1 MNSACYSGEKSNK
14 KAKEDHQPT
23 KKVETVYNPTKYV
36 FSEDYILTIC
46 ATQITYEVTRINNS
60 SNSDSTKGLKRKIIN
75 STELTFIF
83 HMTEVSSQEVT
94 QFRTA
99 KTPSLVIVM
108 DGKMLHSEI
117 PKELDL
123 KTFKG
128 YLGRYICAFSGTQ
141 CDRLLA
147 APDNKGGCAKVRNNS
162 RGIELCSFISKGFE
176 TFNTLHDTMH
186 VAGCCNY
193 TAPQPREK
201 TPKKKVCEMMDCLYD
216 LFHENFDEIF

>member
-23 KKVETVYNPTKYV
+23 KKVETVYKPTKYV
-36 FSEDYILTIC
+36 FSADYILTIC

-60 SNSDSTKGLKRKIIN
+60 SNSTSTKRKIIAR
-75 STELTFIF
+75 TELSFIL

-94 QFRTA
+94 QFRKA
-99 KTPSLVIVM
+99 KTPSLVIVL
-108 DGKMLHSEI
+108 DGKLLYSEI

-123 KTFKG
+123 ETFRNC
-128 YLGRYICAFSGTQ
+128 LGAYICASSGKE
-141 CDRLLA
+141 CDRLSA
-147 APDNKGGCAKVRNNS
+147 APDNKGGCAKVRYKS
-162 RGIELCSFISKGFE
+162 RGIEFCSFISKGFE

-186 VAGCCNY
+186 VVVCCNY
-193 TAPQPREK
+193 IAPQARQKQPI
-201 TPKKKVCEMMDCLYD
+201 TKVNEMMECLYS